1 MNIDKEINNLVNYTM
16 KMGELVLDNLQL
28 AMSTYYHYDE
38 ETANKINDDVV
49 DANERLI
56 EEMCLNLMLK
66 ERPFARDL
74 RVVSGILKLVEDL
87 ERLGDHAEDIKAFAK
102 KLKDYEYVSIK
113 KLDEAYKESTKMVLD
128 SISSLVNRDETQA
141 YEVIKNDDKVDVLYE
156 EALEEIIE
164 GSKENKYPIEYSIYT
179 TLITKYIERIADHA
193 VNVAE
198 WVIYILRGFH
208 KDKQISLGE
217 ECMGEI

>member
-56 EEMCLNLMLK
+56 EEMCLNLMLE

-128 SISSLVNRDETQA
+128 SISSLVNKDEAQA

-198 WVIYILRGFH
+198 WVIYILCGFH
-208 KDKQISLGE
+208 KDKQIF
-217 ECMGEI
+217 

>member
-128 SISSLVNRDETQA
+128 SISSLVNKDEAQA
-141 YEVIKNDDKVDVLYE
+141 YEVIKNDDKVDALYE

-179 TLITKYIERIADHA
+179 TLIAKYIERIADHA

-208 KDKQISLGE
+208 KDKQIF
-217 ECMGEI
+217 

>member
-128 SISSLVNRDETQA
+128 SISSLVNKDEKQA

-208 KDKQISLGE
+208 KDKQIF
-217 ECMGEI
+217 

>member
-128 SISSLVNRDETQA
+128 SISSLVNRDEAQA

-198 WVIYILRGFH
+198 WVIYILCGFH
-208 KDKQISLGE
+208 KDKQIF
-217 ECMGEI
+217 

>member
-141 YEVIKNDDKVDVLYE
+141 YEVIKNDDKVDALYE

-208 KDKQISLGE
+208 KDKQIF
-217 ECMGEI
+217 

>member
-128 SISSLVNRDETQA
+128 SISSLVNKDEAQA
-141 YEVIKNDDKVDVLYE
+141 YEVIKNDDKVDALYE

-164 GSKENKYPIEYSIYT
+164 GSKENKYPIEYSIFT

-208 KDKQISLGE
+208 KDKQIF
-217 ECMGEI
+217 

>member
-1 MNIDKEINNLVNYTM
+1 MVNMNIDKEINNLVNYTM

-113 KLDEAYKESTKMVLD
+113 KLDEAYKESTKMVLE
-128 SISSLVNRDETQA
+128 SISSLVNKDEAQA
-141 YEVIKNDDKVDVLYE
+141 HEVIKNDDKVDALYE

-208 KDKQISLGE
+208 KDKQIF
-217 ECMGEI
+217 